1 MNIEV
6 GPESDKLMSYNEA
19 RLYCF
24 CFTQDGKI
32 GWRLPTREECDW
44 IGETATI
51 GNWYQD
57 DPLKDD
63 ADEFWAATPVRDLKD
78 D

>member
-6 GPESDKLMSYNEA
+6 GPESDKLMTYNEA
-19 RLYCF
+19 VMYCF

-63 ADEFWAATPVRDLKD
+63 TDEFWAVTPVRDKR
-78 D
+78 